1 MDIEVGWTLKS
12 DGHWVVGWTLGL
24 MDIGSNGHWVRWT
37 LGLMDLGLD
46 GQWVEWILG
55 QMDIGLNI

>member
-1 MDIEVGWTLKS
+1 MDIEVGWTL
-12 DGHWVVGWTLGL
+12 GGR
-24 MDIGSNGHWVRWT
+24 MDIGSNGHWVQWT